1 MIMLGVKSLRPSDVV
16 EQSDGTCKRP
26 VTRYTPKGDSYQA
39 LVSCCERCW
48 EEIPIYVDAPSGWV
62 SPASNSKLR
71 QGTAEGK
78 AAVEALQKVVCYEC
92 YKQDALDMF
101 GVFDD
106 FPHEV
111 KA

>member
-1 MIMLGVKSLRPSDVV
+1 MLGVKSLRPRDVV
-16 EQSDGTCKRP
+16 EQSDGSCKRP
-26 VTRYTPKGDSYQA
+26 MLRFTPKGEQYTL
-39 LVSCCERCW
+39 LVPCCERCW
-48 EEIPIYVDAPSGWV
+48 EEIPNYVLAPNGWV

-71 QGTAEGK
+71 QGAAEGK
-78 AAVEALQKVVCYEC
+78 AAVEAIQKVVCYEC